1 MTLMNV
7 MDSYWDM
14 LPPELHEMILLLK
27 RNQEMFEMEKEE
39 RMKQLGE
46 DIKLYKELKD
56 KWALGHI
63 SCHIRCCRSC
73 PDPDMSIY
81 GFYVDEENVKRRRF
95 LGLNFKSALQRVNH
109 VKSFI

>member
-1 MTLMNV
+1 MNV

-63 SCHIRCCRSC
+63 KCAIACRRFC
-73 PDPDMSIY
+73 PDPCMSIY
-81 GFYVDEENVKRRRF
+81 GSYVDEENVKRERY
-95 LGLNFKSALQRVNH
+95 LGNTFKRALQRLNH